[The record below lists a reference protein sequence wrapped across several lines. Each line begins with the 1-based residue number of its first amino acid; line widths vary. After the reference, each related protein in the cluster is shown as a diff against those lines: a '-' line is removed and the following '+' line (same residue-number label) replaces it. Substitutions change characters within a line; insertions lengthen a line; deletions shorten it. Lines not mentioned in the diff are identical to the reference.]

1 MPSDGRDV
9 HRQPGK
15 GDPRMIPIRRL
26 ERSIPDMAGCAVLII
41 ASSSFLLSFI
51 NLQAVAI
58 EAGINPW
65 LSWLWPACID
75 ALLIAGS
82 LMILRSSIRDESPL
96 IGWSVLLSF
105 TAVSTAFNVIHSP
118 AELTAQ
124 AAHAV
129 PPVALCVSIELLM
142 IIVRSDLT
150 GHDDTEDDT
159 PLVQDVSLVQQ
170 EENSPDRMTTMEKI
184 KHHFCEHP
192 GCTHAAA
199 AEALGVSRS
208 TVSRHM
214 KSLAASGAV

>member
-1 MPSDGRDV
+1 MAEGT
-9 HRQPGK
+9 PG
-15 GDPRMIPIRRL
+15 DAIMIPIRQL
-26 ERSIPDMAGCAVLII
+26 ERAIPDMAGCAVLII
-41 ASSSFLLSFI
+41 ATSSFLLSFI

-118 AELTAQ
+118 ADLTAQ

-129 PPVALCVSIELLM
+129 PPWLFA
-142 IIVRSDLT
+142 
-150 GHDDTEDDT
+150 
-159 PLVQDVSLVQQ
+159 
-170 EENSPDRMTTMEKI
+170 
-184 KHHFCEHP
+184 
-192 GCTHAAA
+192 
-199 AEALGVSRS
+199 
-208 TVSRHM
+208 
-214 KSLAASGAV
+214 